1 MNRAY
6 RVFILGGFTALFVFT
21 LTSCTTS
28 ATGRRQFNMV
38 STDQEMQLGLTAFE
52 EMKKETPVSKDAAAN
67 EMVTRVGRKI
77 AEQAK
82 ERMPNA
88 QWEFVVFDSPEANA
102 FCLPGGKIGVYKGL
116 LPIAQGEAGLATV
129 IGHEVAH
136 ASNHHGGERM
146 SQAQAVQTGTQLIG
160 SAVNEKYSAI
170 TMVALGGLGK
180 VGIELPYSRL
190 QETEADEVGLMYM
203 AKAGYDPQEAVR
215 FWERF
220 SASHKGQSGGF
231 ELLRTH
237 PVDEKRIANLKKL
250 MPEAKAVYRG
260 GGGTPAPRKSGSSV
274 ISR

>member
-1 MNRAY
+1 
-6 RVFILGGFTALFVFT
+6 
-21 LTSCTTS
+21 
-28 ATGRRQFNMV
+28 MV
-38 STDQEMQLGLTAFE
+38 STEQETQLGLTAFE
-52 EMKKETPVSKDAAAN
+52 EMKKETPISKDTKAN
-67 EMVTRVGRKI
+67 EMVARVGRKI

-82 ERMPNA
+82 DRMPNA

-102 FCLPGGKIGVYKGL
+102 FCLPGGKIGVYTGL
-116 LPIAQGEAGLATV
+116 LPIANGEAGLATV

-136 ASNHHGGERM
+136 AANHHGGERM
-146 SQAQAVQTGTQLIG
+146 SQAQAVETGTKLIG
-160 SAVNEKYSAI
+160 SAVNEKYSAV

-190 QETEADEVGLMYM
+190 QETEADHVGLLYM
-203 AKAGYDPQEAVR
+203 AKAGYDPEEAVR

-237 PVDEKRIANLKKL
+237 PVDEKRIADLKKL
-250 MPEAKAVYRG
+250 MPEAKSVYRG
-260 GGGTPAPRKSGSSV
+260 GKGTAPTSSGATSGSTV

>member
-1 MNRAY
+1 
-6 RVFILGGFTALFVFT
+6 
-21 LTSCTTS
+21 
-28 ATGRRQFNMV
+28 
-38 STDQEMQLGLTAFE
+38 
-52 EMKKETPVSKDAAAN
+52 
-67 EMVTRVGRKI
+67 
-77 AEQAK
+77 
-82 ERMPNA
+82 
-88 QWEFVVFDSPEANA
+88 
-102 FCLPGGKIGVYKGL
+102 
-116 LPIAQGEAGLATV
+116 LATV

-203 AKAGYDPQEAVR
+203 AKAGYDPEEAVR